1 MREIKTPLLAVDGI
15 VELFDEDGIYKGIV
29 LIERKNEPV
38 GLAIPGGF
46 VDIGETVEDAVVREM
61 KEETS
66 LDIAIESLL
75 GVYSDPK
82 RDERFHTVSVV
93 YVCKAYG
100 NPKAQDDAKEV
111 YVYNL
116 DEIPFEKLVFDHK
129 KIILD
134 FLENRAEGR
143 M

>member
-1 MREIKTPLLAVDGI
+1 MNKYKTPSLTVDI
-15 VELFDEDGIYKGIV
+15 FIYNNKKEFI
-29 LIERKNEPV
+29 LIKRKNEPFK
-38 GLAIPGGF
+38 GQWALPGGF
-46 VDIGETVEDAVVREM
+46 VDYGETVENAVIREM

-66 LDIAIESLL
+66 LDITIESLL

-100 NPKAQDDAKEV
+100 NPIAQDDAKEV

-134 FLENRAEGR
+134 FLENRAE
-143 M
+143 